1 MTSIGET
8 LRRERIKRKLD
19 LHGVSGELKISPR
32 MLEAIEAEDFDK
44 LPGGVFARSFVRQYA
59 RLLGLDEDEIST
71 ELQRILEPQSGNALQ
86 ALGKQPDIPLPR
98 VDAWEAV
105 GDKSSSGSKLLPP
118 LAMVVV
124 TMLVCSGVYSWWQR
138 SHRPGASRQTTAAP
152 AETATAPAPT
162 ALQTANPAPPS
173 EPSAAADRK
182 NETGGEA
189 DTARN
194 NPQTPPTAQ
203 TQPSSGGASS
213 PASTTASS
221 SAAAASPTSQAA
233 VRVEMTADEPVWVSA
248 RGDGKYLFS
257 ATLQPNES
265 RTAEAAGTVTLR
277 LGNAGGIRISV
288 NGKPIGPVG
297 PKGQI
302 RTVQLTPGG
311 FQILSP
317 DAPKPASTDPLDPL

>member
-19 LHGVSGELKISPR
+19 LQGVSSELKISAR
-32 MLEAIEAEDFDK
+32 MLEAIEAEDFGK

-71 ELQRILEPQSGNALQ
+71 ELQRILEPQSVNPSQ
-86 ALGKQPDIPLPR
+86 AQSLGKQPDIPLPR
-98 VDAWEAV
+98 VEAWEAV
-105 GDKSSSGSKLLPP
+105 GDKTSRGSKVLPP

-124 TMLVCSGVYSWWQR
+124 VMLVCSGIYSWWQH
-138 SHRPGASRQTTAAP
+138 SHRPGTARP
-152 AETATAPAPT
+152 TVTAPTEAANTPAPS
-162 ALQTANPAPPS
+162 QPQSANPAPSP

-182 NETGGEA
+182 NET
-189 DTARN
+189 
-194 NPQTPPTAQ
+194 PPETEVAK
-203 TQPSSGGASS
+203 
-213 PASTTASS
+213 PASQAPSTGQAQSATHS
-221 SAAAASPTSQAA
+221 SAAASIPASPA
-233 VRVEMTADEPVWVSA
+233 VIRVEMTAVEPVWVSA
-248 RGDGKYLFS
+248 HADGKYLFS
-257 ATLQPNES
+257 ATLQANES
-265 RTAEAAGTVTLR
+265 RTAEATGTVTLK

-311 FQILSP
+311 FQILPPEASKSASP
-317 DAPKPASTDPLDPL
+317 IDPLDPL